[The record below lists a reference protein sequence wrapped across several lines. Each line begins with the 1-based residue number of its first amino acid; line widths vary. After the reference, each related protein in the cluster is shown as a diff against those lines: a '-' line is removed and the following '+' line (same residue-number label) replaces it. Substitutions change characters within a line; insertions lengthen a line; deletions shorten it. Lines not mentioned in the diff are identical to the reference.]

1 MDPHMQP
8 DPNGMP
14 QQHQHGGLTAAAPPA
29 ESRAGAGGGVLSTAL
44 GLFKR
49 HKRLVQ
55 VVVLALI
62 VLFLGGAL
70 WKSWSQLSHYSWHV
84 EWGLFIVAFAL
95 LVGQE
100 LSYAFIWRA
109 ILGRMGSQLDLLSAQ
124 RIYLGA
130 EFVRYIPGNVWH
142 VITRVLWAEQRG
154 VPKSSGFAS
163 MVVELATKITA
174 AVLVFAASLPFWAD
188 ASGLFSRL
196 PHDSP
201 LVIAAILV
209 PLLLLGLQP
218 RLLRGAL
225 NFGLRKLGRQ
235 PVSFDL
241 RYRDVLLITLAWA
254 LCWLIAGA
262 GFYLLIRSVISTP
275 PPMTGLAAV
284 LVAAGIYA
292 LAWDI
297 GFASFITPSGIG
309 FREAAVVVLVVAA
322 GFAPAAG
329 LGVVIAFLARLF
341 NTGAELLCIAGA
353 HLIRGAPLTPLQPQP
368 PMQPAAPA
376 ASQVQPQAQPEAR

>member
-1 MDPHMQP
+1 MQSDPLVT
-8 DPNGMP
+8 P
-14 QQHQHGGLTAAAPPA
+14 QHDLHDGLTTAPPRTREEA
-29 ESRAGAGGGVLSTAL
+29 KGGALSTVL

-55 VVVLALI
+55 LGVLALI
-62 VLFLGGAL
+62 ALFLGGAL
-70 WKSWSQLSHYSWHV
+70 WKSWAQLGHYSWHV
-84 EWGLFIVAFAL
+84 EWGLFIAAFAL

-109 ILGRMGSQLDLLSAQ
+109 ILARMGSQLDLLSAQ

-154 VPKSSGFAS
+154 VPKSAGFAS
-163 MVVELATKITA
+163 MVVELATKISA
-174 AVLVFAASLPFWAD
+174 AALVFAVSLPFWAD
-188 ASGLFSRL
+188 TSGLFARL

-254 LCWLIAGA
+254 LSWLVAGA
-262 GFYLLIRSVISTP
+262 GFYLLIRSVVATP
-275 PPMTGLAAV
+275 LPITGPAAV
-284 LVAAGIYA
+284 LIAAGIYA

-353 HLIRGAPLTPLQPQP
+353 HLIRGAPLTPLQPATSPGSPSQP
-368 PMQPAAPA
+368 RA
-376 ASQVQPQAQPEAR
+376 QAQPEAR